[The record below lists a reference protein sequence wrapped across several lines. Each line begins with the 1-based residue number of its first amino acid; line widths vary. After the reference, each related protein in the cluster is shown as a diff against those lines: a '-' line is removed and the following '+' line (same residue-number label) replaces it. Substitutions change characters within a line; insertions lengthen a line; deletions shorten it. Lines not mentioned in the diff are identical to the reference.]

1 VKTIARIILNTNNW
15 VSPSNSTNKNAVE
28 VKNGINSYRYGYEE
42 WNNDEQIKALNLGYL
57 ECYRHSNFPDDAELI
72 ILVYRDDNGDYFHYG
87 NMYNVRQLQNHEIE
101 TIRKELQKIN
111 WLKKVESQ
119 FNSAPFFDTRHFS
132 NHHYMSAWNSN
143 EIVTRAQM
151 PGFVMNIK
159 YKSLNILPKP
169 VNLTKLAGIKFD
181 NRKISRL
188 KSRYYLENFMNNLD
202 KSNQLFKY
210 LKDIK

>member
-1 VKTIARIILNTNNW
+1 MKTIARIILNTNNW

-72 ILVYRDDNGDYFHYG
+72 ILVCRDGNGDYFHYG

-101 TIRKELQKIN
+101 SLRIELQKTN
-111 WLKKVESQ
+111 WLNKVESQ
-119 FNSAPFFDTRHFS
+119 FLAAPFFDNSNFL
-132 NHHYMSAWNSN
+132 NHHYMGAWNSN

>member
-1 VKTIARIILNTNNW
+1 MKTIARIIFNTNNW
-15 VSPSNSTNKNAVE
+15 VSPSNSTIKNAVE
-28 VKNGINSYRYGYEE
+28 FKNGISSYRYGYEE

-57 ECYRHSNFPDDAELI
+57 ECYRRSNFPDVAELI

-87 NMYNVRQLQNHEIE
+87 NIYNVRQLQNHEIE

-143 EIVTRAQM
+143 EIITKAQK
-151 PGFVMNIK
+151 PGFVLNVE

-169 VNLTKLAGIKFD
+169 INLTKLAGTAFD

-188 KSRYYLENFMNNLD
+188 RSRYYLDNFMNNLD
-202 KSNQLFKY
+202 KSNPLHKY

>member
-1 VKTIARIILNTNNW
+1 MKTIARIILNTNNW

-72 ILVYRDDNGDYFHYG
+72 ILVCRDDNGDYFHYG

-119 FNSAPFFDTRHFS
+119 FNNAPFFDNRNFL
-132 NHHYMSAWNSN
+132 NHHYMGAWNSN
-143 EIVTRAQM
+143 EIVTKAQI
-151 PGFVMNIK
+151 PGFIMNVK
-159 YKSLNILPKP
+159 YKS
-169 VNLTKLAGIKFD
+169 
-181 NRKISRL
+181 
-188 KSRYYLENFMNNLD
+188 
-202 KSNQLFKY
+202 
-210 LKDIK
+210 

>member
-1 VKTIARIILNTNNW
+1 MKTIARIILNTNNW

-72 ILVYRDDNGDYFHYG
+72 ILVCRDDNGDYFHYG

-151 PGFVMNIK
+151 PGFVFNLK
-159 YKSLNILPKP
+159 YDKIDIFKALI
-169 VNLTKLAGIKFD
+169 NLTNKSNVKFD
-181 NRKISRL
+181 NRIIAKLSV
-188 KSRYYLENFMNNLD
+188 RYYLENFMNNFE
-202 KSNQLFKY
+202 KSNPLHKY